1 MNNLINILYIILFV
15 LVIAVIGLF
24 VVFIKIKGKENST
37 NESKSEKEENVK
49 ANEKKD
55 GKGNKIAKEYDAKSV
70 FDFMEFEK
78 VEDNMIIQ
86 NKGRRFLMAIEC
98 QGVNY
103 DLMSDVEKASTEQ
116 GFAILLN
123 TLREPIQIYIQARTV
138 NLEKNIQT
146 YKQRLNKIKDNLNLK
161 EYKLKQFQERLNSSN
176 NTNNANMILRDRKL
190 DVIREQNLYNYGRD
204 IIADTEKMSLNKN
217 VLRKKY
223 YIIIKYFYESTGEEL
238 RTEDEIKDIAFST
251 LYTKATAMIRT
262 LAGIGIV
269 GKALDSYELVD
280 LLYNAYNRDESEVF
294 GIDKAVNSGFN
305 EIYIDAQNVLDTK
318 IEALNKEIEQK
329 AQERA
334 QEVVEEVK
342 DERKKEL
349 QELEDNIDD
358 IITQLAKKVVEEN
371 ERTLGE
377 ETAQKAIKKLN
388 NRKKGEKKEDVKEK
402 TKETSRKRRAG

>member
-15 LVIAVIGLF
+15 LVMAVIVLF

-37 NESKSEKEENVK
+37 NESEKEENIK

-55 GKGNKIAKEYDAKSV
+55 VKGNKIAKEYDAKSV

-103 DLMSDVEKASTEQ
+103 DLMSEVEKASTEQ

-123 TLREPIQIYIQARTV
+123 TLREPIQIYIQTRTV

-161 EYKLKQFQERLNSSN
+161 EYKLKQYQERINEGN
-176 NTNNANMILRDRKL
+176 NTNNANMMLRERRIEVL
-190 DVIREQNLYNYGRD
+190 REQNLYNYGRD

-305 EIYIDAQNVLDTK
+305 EIYIDAQNVIDTK

-358 IITQLAKKVVEEN
+358 IITQLAKKVVEKN
-371 ERTLGE
+371 ERTIGE
-377 ETAQKAIKKLN
+377 DTAQKAIKKLN
-388 NRKKGEKKEDVKEK
+388 NKKKGEKKEDVKEK